1 MNQTVYLAP
10 LRSEDSPTLFE
21 WINDR
26 SLVILSAPYHPVDDQ
41 AHHNWFERVTRRS
54 DLQIFAIRA
63 SHDDQLVGT
72 CQLHSINAVARSSE
86 LQIRLGSTPNRR
98 KGMGTDAVRQLL
110 AFGFRDL
117 NLHRIHLHVLS
128 DNAVAIRTYLKNR
141 FRHEGT
147 LKEAAF
153 IDGEYRDVSMMAILR
168 PEWVVGSACDG

>member
-1 MNQTVYLAP
+1 
-10 LRSEDSPTLFE
+10 
-21 WINDR
+21 
-26 SLVILSAPYHPVDDQ
+26 
-41 AHHNWFERVTRRS
+41 
-54 DLQIFAIRA
+54 
-63 SHDDQLVGT
+63 
-72 CQLHSINAVARSSE
+72 
-86 LQIRLGSTPNRR
+86 
-98 KGMGTDAVRQLL
+98 MGTDAVRQLL